1 MFSMHAK
8 WPAVCHKGN
17 TFFCKFELKMHCV
30 INDSY
35 IVCTV
40 EVTFGKDIQI
50 VLLNSTK
57 CHHLR
62 KIFSV
67 RTVDHACICIA
78 FSGVT
83 IQRQRVRDAMERNDP
98 AGVALRAL
106 QPQLQRR
113 QYKVAGP
120 NSLWHIDGN
129 HKLIR

>member
-1 MFSMHAK
+1 MCSMHAK

-40 EVTFGKDIQI
+40 EVTFGKDI
-50 VLLNSTK
+50 
-57 CHHLR
+57 LR

-83 IQRQRVRDAMERNDP
+83 IQRQRVRDAMERVDP